1 MDSKCHRW
9 QHRER
14 EREGATEID
23 LEEETKKIRTRVY
36 ACNLQNENGVDAFLQ
51 ELRQNSE
58 R

>member
-1 MDSKCHRW
+1 MAT
-9 QHRER
+9 QRER
-14 EREGATEID
+14 ERERQGATEID